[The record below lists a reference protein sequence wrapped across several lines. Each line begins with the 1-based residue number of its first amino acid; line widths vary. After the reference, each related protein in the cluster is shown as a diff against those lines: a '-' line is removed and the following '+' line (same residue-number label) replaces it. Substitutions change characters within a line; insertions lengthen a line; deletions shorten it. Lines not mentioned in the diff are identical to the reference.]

1 MLKKYCSV
9 ANNDMEDWA
18 YMVPKILVALNICE
32 KRLLSTDEQME
43 QFGECTGDLVSDTE
57 WRVLELSKK
66 RMTVAKI
73 REISEKRW
81 FQILKT
87 QYI

>member
-1 MLKKYCSV
+1 
-9 ANNDMEDWA
+9 MEDWA